1 MRPTIDVEVIGSKS
15 RAKFKALIDTGFSG
29 GICIPS
35 KTAEELGLVLIGE
48 EEFELAN
55 GQWITQFFFG
65 GKVHFLGKTEEAS
78 IIVSKSPTALIGAD
92 LLKDC
97 QLTIDYPANK
107 VRLKRKSE

>member
-1 MRPTIDVEVIGSKS
+1 MRPMIDVEVIGSKS

-29 GICIPS
+29 CVCIPS

-65 GKVHFLGKTEEAS
+65 GKVHFLGKTEEAT
-78 IIVSKSPTALIGAD
+78 ILVSKSPTALIGAD

-97 QLTIDYPANK
+97 RLTIDYPTNK
-107 VRLKRKSE
+107 VRLTRKSD